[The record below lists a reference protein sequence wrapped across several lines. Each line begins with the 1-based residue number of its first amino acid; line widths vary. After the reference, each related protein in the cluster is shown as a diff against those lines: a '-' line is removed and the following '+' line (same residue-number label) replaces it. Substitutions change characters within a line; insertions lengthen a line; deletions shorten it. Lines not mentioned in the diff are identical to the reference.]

1 MKYETVFPDPRLRH
15 IVRFYWILESGEGYT
30 HHSLADMCPELLF
43 HYNGRFD
50 ELSAD
55 GSTTPGFIAGIHG
68 QSAQVSRHRINTGFG
83 MIGVYLYPQA
93 IPLVF
98 GLPAE
103 EVTNQMPDLSSLL
116 KSEAQ
121 MLEERIFT
129 APGNGERI
137 RLIEEFLLRRLA
149 ITEKPEPPVF
159 KAIAGIIQSHGQHSI
174 AELAATHYLS
184 ERQFQ
189 RQFRHYTGFTP
200 KLFSRIARFHG
211 AMKRYGDKNISLT
224 QLALECGYYDQAHF
238 IHDFSRFSGQ
248 HPRIYF
254 SGKSGATDWME

>member
-1 MKYETVFPDPRLRH
+1 MKYLTVFPEARLQH
-15 IVRFYWILESGEGYT
+15 IVRFYWILESEDGYT

-43 HYNGRFD
+43 HYNGRFN
-50 ELSAD
+50 EILGD
-55 GSTTPGFIAGIHG
+55 GSATPSFTAGIHG
-68 QSAQVSRHRINTGFG
+68 QSAQVSRFSIHNGFG

-98 GLPAE
+98 GIPAA
-103 EVTNQMPDLSSLL
+103 EVTNQMPDLQSLL
-116 KSEAQ
+116 KSEAVA
-121 MLEERIFT
+121 LEESIFN
-129 APGNGERI
+129 AAGNSERI
-137 RLIEEFLLRRLA
+137 QLIEQFLLRRLA
-149 ITEKPEPPVF
+149 VTEKPEPPVF
-159 KAIAGIIQSHGQHSI
+159 KAIAGIINAHGQHSI
-174 AELAATHYLS
+174 ADLAATHYIS

-224 QLALECGYYDQAHF
+224 NLALECGYYDQAHF